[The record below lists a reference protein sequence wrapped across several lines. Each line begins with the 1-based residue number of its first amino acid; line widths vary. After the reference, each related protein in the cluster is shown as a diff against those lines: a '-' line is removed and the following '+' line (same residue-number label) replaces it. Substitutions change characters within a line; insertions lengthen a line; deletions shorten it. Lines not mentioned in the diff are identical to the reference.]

1 MMQAVAKVKKSDFG
15 LSWRSLAT
23 TPYGKRTSIIMRK
36 IRPV

>member
-23 TPYGKRTSIIMRK
+23 TPMGKELALL
-36 IRPV
+36 